1 MQYCFN
7 TPVAVLHRINFMQS
21 CPEAQNNI
29 AQKKLQEIQAMFW
42 EQHLVT
48 VYKYLYIRYFT
59 SKKYNVIL
67 NLLWKS
73 VETKAEAVALHST
86 QEPVKSLVRQYL
98 NK

>member
-1 MQYCFN
+1 
-7 TPVAVLHRINFMQS
+7 MQS

-29 AQKKLQEIQAMFW
+29 AQKKVQEIQAMFW

-67 NLLWKS
+67 NL